1 MLVSAKMSKGEYTF
15 RVGDAV
21 WAKMKGFAAWPGKI
35 EIPTDGMK
43 RPAMKKVNKFLK
55 MTFYY

>member
-1 MLVSAKMSKGEYTF
+1 MSKGEYTF

-55 MTFYY
+55 LTFYY